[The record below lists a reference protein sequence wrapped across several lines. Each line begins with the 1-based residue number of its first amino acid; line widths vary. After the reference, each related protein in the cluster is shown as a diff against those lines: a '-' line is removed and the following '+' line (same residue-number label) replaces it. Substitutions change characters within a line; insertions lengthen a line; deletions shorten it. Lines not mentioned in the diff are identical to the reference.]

1 MGEIRQEHEQVKAEL
16 VVKEAASREELEEL
30 RRELQKERLLRR
42 ESLNQ
47 LRYDFE
53 EFVHGKIGKIIED
66 MKRGERRNDSSQQMH
81 IDKLVEDVERLKEN
95 LLSISDAWTKLVT
108 ETLTRVSKDL

>member
-53 EFVHGKIGKIIED
+53 EFVHDKIGKIIEDIED

-81 IDKLVEDVERLKEN
+81 IDKLVEDVKRLKEN
-95 LLSISDAWTKLVT
+95 LLSVRDAWTKLVA
-108 ETLTRVSKDL
+108 